1 MPPPKWSNG
10 KRGAMQGAS
19 ALNIVKCTIRATP
32 LPKKI
37 WDFLRDNLALLRSMQ
52 PERQSQ
58 ERTGSDTREKIRDD
72 EDGDNEELY
81 LQGDV
86 IRQPNIKAEEFWTVF
101 QTMCMEI
108 GGEWIDLTEKLWAFG
123 PQRAGTCILVD
134 SRTEGH
140 SNS

>member
-1 MPPPKWSNG
+1 
-10 KRGAMQGAS
+10 MQGAS

-32 LPKKI
+32 LPNKI
-37 WDFLRDNLALLRSMQ
+37 WDFLRDNLALLRNMQ

-58 ERTGSDTREKIRDD
+58 ERTGSDTREKIQDD
-72 EDGDNEELY
+72 EDGDDEELY

-101 QTMCMEI
+101 QAMCMEI

-140 SNS
+140 RNS